1 MFLYIASFIQQTEIY
16 PEKKK
21 KNPIPW
27 IQAWHLESEL
37 FGLCEIR
44 WKSEFSWKHSTP
56 VLDRGRVGGGSPS
69 TLFFHSCFS
78 RLVWTLSSVPPFPIK
93 ISWEGLNASN
103 LKLEFLGLRDLP
115 KALYFHL
122 STYTHTHTHP
132 ELDFILILQQILR
145 VGLKHPLRK
154 KGVGRL
160 YWKKKMIWHLRWW
173 CHYQPWLWTVSG
185 MQLWLESLRPP
196 NAI

>member
-1 MFLYIASFIQQTEIY
+1 MRLPSTTYVSLYCKLYSTNRNLSW
-16 PEKKK
+16 KKK
-21 KNPIPW
+21 KKTNPIPW

-37 FGLCEIR
+37 FGLCEIH
-44 WKSEFSWKHSTP
+44 WKSEFSWKHSRP
-56 VLDRGRVGGGSPS
+56 ALDRGRDGGGSPS
-69 TLFFHSCFS
+69 TLFFHSYFS
-78 RLVWTLSSVPPFPIK
+78 RLVWTPSSVPPFHIK

-145 VGLKHPLRK
+145 VGLKRPLRK

-160 YWKKKMIWHLRWW
+160 YWKKKKW
-173 CHYQPWLWTVSG
+173 SG
-185 MQLWLESLRPP
+185 TCGGDVVTSHGSELSLECSCG
-196 NAI
+196 

>member
-1 MFLYIASFIQQTEIY
+1 M
-16 PEKKK
+16 KKK
-21 KNPIPW
+21 KKTNPIPW

-37 FGLCEIR
+37 FGLCEIH
-44 WKSEFSWKHSTP
+44 WKSEFSWKHSRP
-56 VLDRGRVGGGSPS
+56 ALDRGRDGGGSPS
-69 TLFFHSCFS
+69 TLFFHSYFS
-78 RLVWTLSSVPPFPIK
+78 RLVWTPSSVPPFHIK

-145 VGLKHPLRK
+145 VGLKRPLRR
-154 KGVGRL
+154 GQAIL
-160 YWKKKMIWHLRWW
+160 EKKKW
-173 CHYQPWLWTVSG
+173 SG
-185 MQLWLESLRPP
+185 TCGGDVVTSHGSELSLECSCG
-196 NAI
+196 

>member
-1 MFLYIASFIQQTEIY
+1 MFLYTASFIQQTEIY

-93 ISWEGLNASN
+93 ISWEGLNTSN

-145 VGLKHPLRK
+145 VGLKRPLRK

-160 YWKKKMIWHLRWW
+160 YWKKKNDLAPAVVMSLPAMALN
-173 CHYQPWLWTVSG
+173 CLW
-185 MQLWLESLRPP
+185 
-196 NAI
+196 NAAVARIP